1 MKESGWN
8 AEIAKRGGWRRPSQ
22 AAYGLR
28 CARIWGQSLS
38 SHARPFPAEASEH
51 ERKSALTWMRAVHRD
66 LKNQDTSW
74 PFVEPVNRDT
84 TPLYYEIIRNPI
96 DLKMIGQKIREK
108 VRVLRC
114 CTYGRKKVTRG
125 QRGPDACEP

>member
-1 MKESGWN
+1 M
-8 AEIAKRGGWRRPSQ
+8 GGQRPEWFTLYQ
-22 AAYGLR
+22 DVGPTIVFIR
-28 CARIWGQSLS
+28 SL
-38 SHARPFPAEASEH
+38 PAEASEH

-108 VRVLRC
+108 VRVWLLSSE
-114 CTYGRKKVTRG
+114 GSSTRATG
-125 QRGPDACEP
+125 LDRILTPARLLNPHTGVPVQGGFH